1 MTEHVV
7 VLTFALLALVVAVA
21 VFVRRQRAFRA
32 EVDRWRTRHPVGAD
46 GIVPGAG
53 SIALDGGERAALL
66 LHGFGDTPQTVERLA
81 TVLHARG
88 WTVRAPLLPGHGRTL
103 EEFHASRG
111 ADWSAT
117 ARRAFEEL
125 RARHERV
132 AIVGL
137 SMGGALATTL
147 AASVGER
154 AATLVLLAPFLSVA
168 PSGRL
173 LTALW
178 PLWSLWRAWVPGDAA
193 SAIHDPVARGESL
206 GYGVSSPRTLRELRG
221 IVDAA
226 SDASRRLSVPTLVV
240 HSRTDYRIPQAAA
253 ERAFARLA
261 ARRKEL
267 RWVEQSGHVITVDR
281 DADAVIALV
290 VAWLEDHPAT
300 PRATA
305 RERSGG
311 DE

>member
-7 VLTFALLALVVAVA
+7 VPPFAVVLLVVAIA
-21 VFVRRQRAFRA
+21 VIVRRQRAFRA
-32 EVDRWRTRHPVGAD
+32 EVERWRARRPLGAD

-53 SIALDGGERAALL
+53 SIALDGGDRAALL

-81 TVLHARG
+81 AALHARG

-103 EEFHASRG
+103 DAFHASRG
-111 ADWSAT
+111 AEWTAT

-147 AASVGER
+147 AASVGDR
-154 AATLVLLAPFLSVA
+154 AVALVLLAPFLRVA

-193 SAIHDPVARGESL
+193 SSIHDPVARRESL
-206 GYGVSSPRTLRELRG
+206 GYGVSSPRALRELRG
-221 IVDAA
+221 IVDGAGEA
-226 SDASRRLSVPTLVV
+226 THRLQLPTLVV
-240 HSRTDYRIPQAAA
+240 HSRTDYRIPEADA
-253 ERAFARLA
+253 ERAFARVGA
-261 ARRKEL
+261 PEKAL
-267 RWVEQSGHVITVDR
+267 RWVERSGHVITVDR
-281 DADAVIALV
+281 DADAVTALV
-290 VAWLEDHPAT
+290 IEWLERHAPPPPT
-300 PRATA
+300 RAGD
-305 RERSGG
+305 RSAG